1 MLSQTNT
8 ATCTAD
14 TTTQKQPNSE
24 DRTANTAAPF
34 GLRTLWLHFANDWEL
49 RRLAR
54 LHMRIERKKCSLA
67 EQISER
73 QKIMNRCIRRMRRA
87 SGKN

>member
-1 MLSQTNT
+1 MLSQSAK
-8 ATCTAD
+8 ATCTVD
-14 TTTQKQPNSE
+14 TATQKQSSTE
-24 DRTANTAAPF
+24 ARAANTAAPF
-34 GLRTLWLHFANDWEL
+34 GLKTLWLHFANDWEL

-54 LHMRIERKKCSLA
+54 LHMRIERKKSSLA